1 MLGLCIPQRHS
12 ESSPSFPIG
21 GAWRN
26 RPLGALANYEKVSW
40 VQGQGCWVSV
50 VCTGADTALLS
61 GMAILGRTPLTAGL
75 RVTWDIF
82 QISCCCYSP
91 SLNQGLIVSLSTL
104 WSPRNLL
111 SLGFKGFG
119 FESSF
124 YLLVLLFIHC
134 FCKPYCLFLL
144 IYSNCLFYI
153 LVSCLF

>member
-1 MLGLCIPQRHS
+1 MHSPETLRIFTKLPNRRCLEKQALRSSCKLWEGFLG
-12 ESSPSFPIG
+12 
-21 GAWRN
+21 
-26 RPLGALANYEKVSW
+26 
-40 VQGQGCWVSV
+40 
-50 VCTGADTALLS
+50 TGAGLLGDTALLS

-91 SLNQGLIVSLSTL
+91 SLNRGLIVSLSTL

-134 FCKPYCLFLL
+134 FCKPYCLCLL